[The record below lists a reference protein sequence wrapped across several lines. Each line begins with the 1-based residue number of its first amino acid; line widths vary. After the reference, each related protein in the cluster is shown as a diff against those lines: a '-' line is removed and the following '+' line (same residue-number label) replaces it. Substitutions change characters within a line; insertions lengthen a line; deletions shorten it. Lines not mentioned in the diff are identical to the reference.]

1 MKLNVPGFID
11 SLGIMLYGM
20 IGIMIVMVVIYGLIA
35 LLTNAFTRKKKK
47 KS

>member
-1 MKLNVPGFID
+1 MNVAGFID

-20 IGIMIVMVVIYGLIA
+20 VGIFIVMAVIYGLVA
-35 LLTNAFTRKKKK
+35 LLTHMFTRKNKK